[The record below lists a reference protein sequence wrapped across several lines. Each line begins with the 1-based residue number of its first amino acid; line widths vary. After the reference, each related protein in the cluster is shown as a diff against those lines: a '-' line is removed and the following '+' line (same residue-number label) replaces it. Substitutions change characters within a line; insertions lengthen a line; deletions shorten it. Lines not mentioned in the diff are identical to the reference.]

1 MTEDGR
7 TKVPIDDLPFYGEA
21 VKTEYTARPV
31 EESILEDGF
40 KVVREGV
47 NEGVAVYK
55 DARDSVNHVIETGQA
70 HSSAA
75 YFQVSPKYIFVKQ
88 R

>member
-1 MTEDGR
+1 MASENK
-7 TKVPIDDLPFYGEA
+7 KVPVKSLPFYTDSSEGSYVA
-21 VKTEYTARPV
+21 QK
-31 EESILEDGF
+31 EEPCFVQDGF